1 MTSVALYTIPGHK
14 LSNQTCAAMEQGI
27 RASGARARS
36 MRLEFYRDGHAQDYD
51 AAVFWGY
58 IETCQKVMRD
68 FRAAGKPVIYID
80 QGYWGRGKNG
90 HFKVAV
96 NARHP
101 NAYFQ
106 KRPHRGDR
114 ARALGVTAKP
124 WTGTGGH
131 ILVAGMSAK
140 AAWAEK
146 LEPVESFERSVI
158 DAIRKVTDRPIVYRP
173 KPSWKDAKPIEGIE
187 YSAPDEPL
195 AKALDG
201 CHAVVTH
208 HSNVA
213 VDGLVEGIP
222 CFVWDGV
229 AMPMGSSDLRMI
241 DKPLRPEGREQWV
254 ADTAWTQFTMDE
266 MRRGLPWRHFKDEGL
281 V

>member
-1 MTSVALYTIPGHK
+1 
-14 LSNQTCAAMEQGI
+14 MEQGI

-36 MRLEFYRDGHAQDYD
+36 MRIEFYRYGHAQDYD
-51 AAVFWGY
+51 AAAFWGF
-58 IETCQKVMRD
+58 IEPCQNVMRD
-68 FRAAGKPVIYID
+68 FRAVGKPVIYID

-90 HFKVAV
+90 HFKVSV

-101 NAYFQ
+101 TAYFQ
-106 KRPHRGDR
+106 RRPHRGDR
-114 ARALGVTAKP
+114 ARALGITAKP
-124 WTGTGGH
+124 WTGNGGH

-146 LEPVESFERSVI
+146 LEPVESFERGAI
-158 DAIRKVTDRPIVYRP
+158 DTLRKATDRPIIYRP

-187 YSAPDEPL
+187 YSDPL
-195 AKALDG
+195 QSLAEALTD

-213 VDGLVEGIP
+213 VDGLVDGIP

-229 AMPMGSSDLRMI
+229 ATKMGSSDLRLI
-241 DKPLRPEGREQWV
+241 DKPLRPDDRDQWCADV
-254 ADTAWTQFTMDE
+254 AYTQWTMQE
-266 MRRGLPWRHFKDEGL
+266 MRQGLVWRHFKDEGL
-281 V
+281 L